1 MTIYR
6 DGQAIELI
14 WQEIRDAHE
23 EWATNS
29 AKEDIKSI
37 AEDMEVDIPV
47 EALDKLAH
55 HLDDVITNDDGYW
68 DDYWCDVE
76 YVVKE
81 YLKGKEI
88 KQ

>member
-6 DGQAIELI
+6 DGQAIELT

-55 HLDDVITNDDGYW
+55 HLDDVITGTIIGVMLNMW
-68 DDYWCDVE
+68 
-76 YVVKE
+76 
-81 YLKGKEI
+81 LKNI
-88 KQ
+88 